1 MPINPA
7 LLVAGVRPPEADAP
21 GTAYA
26 RLLQIQQGQTANQLQ
41 DEALTQ
47 ARMQTQQGQQAMYD
61 DSRMRDLYAS
71 AISPDGK
78 VDHDKIYSG
87 LASIS
92 PKHAEAYRA
101 GQVKLQGE
109 LATMQKTQLENQL
122 KRAEQVSNTL
132 ASVVDDGTKT
142 AAVQQ
147 LVSSGLMS
155 PEEGQQ
161 YASIPFAD
169 PRLQATLSAAKAKGI
184 AAKDQATIAIQQ
196 HEAQVKAEAE
206 ARQKAESDARR
217 PGLVAESQAKQ
228 SAAAAQSAGAITDP
242 ASYDAWF
249 AAQPPEVQQF
259 YKPGYS
265 PEKVAA
271 ITRGGMTGS
280 ERTTAD
286 LTQARDANAARHQ
299 RVTEQQGAAQLGLAS
314 GRLNLERA
322 KFNAERGNGTEL
334 VQAVMEHPELYDG
347 LTPTAKT
354 SIAPEL
360 AKAGFTG
367 FGKQLSESAITKLS
381 DTKSAIA
388 SLKDLRQVLKDN
400 EQYIGPISGL
410 SALNPYSDAR
420 KAQANID
427 LVKQRVG
434 KALEGGVL
442 RKEDEEKYKRILAT
456 LQDTPSTAF
465 SKVDMIVA
473 SLERDLDTYVEE
485 QRRAGR
491 KVNTTGSKAGGGR
504 PPLSAFEVK

>member
-101 GQVKLQGE
+101 GQVKLQGD
-109 LATMQKTQLENQL
+109 LATIQKTQLENQL

-169 PRLQATLSAAKAKGI
+169 PRLQATLAAAKAKGM

-196 HEAQVKAEAE
+196 HEAQIKADAE
-206 ARQKAESDARR
+206 ARQKAESDAKR

-228 SAAAAQSAGAITDP
+228 SAAAAQSAGAITDQP
-242 ASYDAWF
+242 SYTAWYN
-249 AAQPPEVQQF
+249 AQPPQVQQF
-259 YKPGYS
+259 YGPEYS
-265 PEKVAA
+265 PAKVAA
-271 ITRGGMTGS
+271 ITRAGMTGA
-280 ERTTAD
+280 ERTTSD
-286 LTQARDANAARHQ
+286 LTKNRDERSAQHMTATENIARGQLGVSQSELGLSAQRLKLEQGKQQSAEKALSGEGAKTYSVAQTAVPELDQLRAAFDKDYSKTLRGILLGTDRNLIRLAESVADKIGRLRSGGAINKDEAARFMGQIASWGDYLGKKDDSKAAVLSALDRYKDEATSVAAKVAPAKPGATTANAA
-299 RVTEQQGAAQLGLAS
+299 TQQPVMSLADAKATAASS
-314 GRLNLERA
+314 GKSVDQVIRDARA
-322 KFNAERGNGTEL
+322 KGWK
-334 VQAVMEHPELYDG
+334 VQ
-347 LTPTAKT
+347 
-354 SIAPEL
+354 
-360 AKAGFTG
+360 
-367 FGKQLSESAITKLS
+367 
-381 DTKSAIA
+381 
-388 SLKDLRQVLKDN
+388 
-400 EQYIGPISGL
+400 
-410 SALNPYSDAR
+410 
-420 KAQANID
+420 
-427 LVKQRVG
+427 
-434 KALEGGVL
+434 
-442 RKEDEEKYKRILAT
+442 
-456 LQDTPSTAF
+456 
-465 SKVDMIVA
+465 
-473 SLERDLDTYVEE
+473 
-485 QRRAGR
+485 
-491 KVNTTGSKAGGGR
+491 
-504 PPLSAFEVK
+504 

>member
-101 GQVKLQGE
+101 GQVKLQGD
-109 LATMQKTQLENQL
+109 LATIQKTQLENQL

-169 PRLQATLSAAKAKGI
+169 PRLQ
-184 AAKDQATIAIQQ
+184 
-196 HEAQVKAEAE
+196 
-206 ARQKAESDARR
+206 
-217 PGLVAESQAKQ
+217 
-228 SAAAAQSAGAITDP
+228 
-242 ASYDAWF
+242 
-249 AAQPPEVQQF
+249 
-259 YKPGYS
+259 
-265 PEKVAA
+265 
-271 ITRGGMTGS
+271 
-280 ERTTAD
+280 
-286 LTQARDANAARHQ
+286 
-299 RVTEQQGAAQLGLAS
+299 
-314 GRLNLERA
+314 
-322 KFNAERGNGTEL
+322 
-334 VQAVMEHPELYDG
+334 
-347 LTPTAKT
+347 
-354 SIAPEL
+354 
-360 AKAGFTG
+360 
-367 FGKQLSESAITKLS
+367 QLSP
-381 DTKSAIA
+381 
-388 SLKDLRQVLKDN
+388 RQR
-400 EQYIGPISGL
+400 
-410 SALNPYSDAR
+410 R
-420 KAQANID
+420 KA
-427 LVKQRVG
+427 
-434 KALEGGVL
+434 
-442 RKEDEEKYKRILAT
+442 
-456 LQDTPSTAF
+456 
-465 SKVDMIVA
+465 
-473 SLERDLDTYVEE
+473 
-485 QRRAGR
+485 
-491 KVNTTGSKAGGGR
+491 
-504 PPLSAFEVK
+504 